1 MKLRNNV
8 SFIKTSTAK
17 SDRNK
22 EHKYILVNFD
32 IQTYSQVIIV
42 QFKRL
47 QFENNLTNLVHL
59 YKSLF
64 QNINNTVSKVGRNRS
79 LKKKLYNFKM
89 AYMSTKQLSLFDA
102 DFQ

>member
-8 SFIKTSTAK
+8 SFIKISNAK

-47 QFENNLTNLVHL
+47 QFENTLTNLVHL